1 MAATRGGGDMTEM
14 TGLKGEKV
22 RLVPPDKHAHLENS
36 LRWLND
42 PEVTHYLLM
51 TIGVTRGMEEEWFDR
66 VQKRDTEFVWAILD
80 DQDRH
85 IGFTGIHRINWK
97 LRLGGTGTVIGEKS
111 AWRKGFGSDAMQVR
125 TKFAFETLGLHRL
138 ESEARADNI
147 GSQRALEKAGY
158 RREGMARKKMFWGGQ
173 WYDTVLYGML
183 DEDYFTGRRS

>member
-1 MAATRGGGDMTEM
+1 MAATRGGGGMAEM

-42 PEVTHYLLM
+42 PEVTQYLLM

-97 LRLGGTGTVIGEKS
+97 LRLGGTGTVIGEGS
-111 AWRKGFGSDAMQVR
+111 ARPSGRKER
-125 TKFAFETLGLHRL
+125 AFLSRM
-138 ESEARADNI
+138 EAR
-147 GSQRALEKAGY
+147 
-158 RREGMARKKMFWGGQ
+158 
-173 WYDTVLYGML
+173 
-183 DEDYFTGRRS
+183 

>member
-1 MAATRGGGDMTEM
+1 LAQRSRGDT
-14 TGLKGEKV
+14 L
-22 RLVPPDKHAHLENS
+22 PPHDD
-36 LRWLND
+36 W
-42 PEVTHYLLM
+42 
-51 TIGVTRGMEEEWFDR
+51 
-66 VQKRDTEFVWAILD
+66 RDAWD
-80 DQDRH
+80 GDRH